1 MLLVS
6 LPPSPKQDYKRQKE
20 GGISMKK
27 YMLTAIINGKVKIY
41 NQAFSSRSEAI
52 DYIFSYY
59 QKHNDNLRV
68 EEEYYVNN
76 DIHNIEYVSDYDN
89 RFRIQRIAM

>member
-1 MLLVS
+1 
-6 LPPSPKQDYKRQKE
+6 
-20 GGISMKK
+20 MKK

-59 QKHNDNLRV
+59 QRHNDNLRV

-76 DIHNIEYVSDYDN
+76 DIHKIEYVSDYDN

>member
-1 MLLVS
+1 
-6 LPPSPKQDYKRQKE
+6 
-20 GGISMKK
+20 MKK

-59 QKHNDNLRV
+59 QRHNDNLRV

-76 DIHNIEYVSDYDN
+76 DIHNIEYVFDYDN

>member
-1 MLLVS
+1 
-6 LPPSPKQDYKRQKE
+6 
-20 GGISMKK
+20 MKK
-27 YMLTAIINGKVKIY
+27 YMLTAIINGKVRIY

-59 QKHNDNLRV
+59 QRHNDNLRV

-76 DIHNIEYVSDYDN
+76 DIHNIENVSDYDN